1 MSSTKCQVST
11 RSASTRYRISD
22 TVCRNSGAYALIL
35 PIGYLA
41 GQVRRRKPS
50 SLLPVLFSC
59 FFLLGCGSLFAQEE
73 KQEATEDS
81 VKTDNRAVVIQDSI
95 IPEKHTIDPLSPSKA
110 AFYSAILPGLGQIY
124 NKRYWKVPL
133 VYGAIGTGLYFYVT
147 NKDQY
152 HRYRNAYKRRL
163 AGFNDDEFYD
173 INGNNNDNPDV
184 DLDALRR
191 AQEYYQRYKDLSLL
205 ITIGLYA
212 LNIIDA
218 NVDAHLKQHNI
229 GEDLTLRPL
238 IVPNDF
244 NAGTTVGLSLSFN
257 F

>member
-1 MSSTKCQVST
+1 MPSTTCKVSSRNVSIGYPSSDTSARIAGRYGSFTRSFYCRTHFPADHPHRLLLLCLFVFFLTLFQPVTAQKETEKDST
-11 RSASTRYRISD
+11 RTEKPVVVRD
-22 TVCRNSGAYALIL
+22 TVL
-35 PIGYLA
+35 
-41 GQVRRRKPS
+41 
-50 SLLPVLFSC
+50 
-59 FFLLGCGSLFAQEE
+59 
-73 KQEATEDS
+73 TE
-81 VKTDNRAVVIQDSI
+81 RF
-95 IPEKHTIDPLSPSKA
+95 TIDPLSPSKA

-124 NKRYWKVPL
+124 NKRYWKVPI
-133 VYGAIGTGLYFYVT
+133 VYGAIGTGLYFYIS

-163 AGFNDDEFYD
+163 AGFTDDEFYNLD
-173 INGNNNDNPDV
+173 GIANADGSPDV
-184 DLDALRR
+184 SMDALRR
-191 AQEYYQRYKDLSLL
+191 AQDYYQRYKDLSLL

-229 GEDLTLRPL
+229 SQDLTLRPL

-244 NAGTTVGLSLSFN
+244 TTGTTFGLSLSFN